1 MRFFSALTGNVLIIN
16 QRTFPVLPLSKPN
29 NKTAKRTRVPS
40 EQQLLLL
47 ETFLK
52 SAGPTHGYDL
62 MKATDLGPGT
72 LYGVLKRYFDDGYL
86 KRTTEIVQGRN
97 RISYELTERG
107 LHYAK
112 RALLEAEYERA
123 VTNENNAAMDSA
135 MKDTVEL

>member
-1 MRFFSALTGNVLIIN
+1 MMRFFGAMNGNVLIIN
-16 QRTFPVLPLSKPN
+16 QRTSPVLPNAKI
-29 NKTAKRTRVPS
+29 TKRTRVPS

-47 ETFLK
+47 ETFLQ
-52 SAGPTHGYDL
+52 SDGPTHGYDL

-86 KRTTEIVQGRN
+86 RRSTEIVQGRN

-123 VTNENNAAMDSA
+123 VKNESSKHDSSAAVDG
-135 MKDTVEL
+135 VEL

>member
-1 MRFFSALTGNVLIIN
+1 MSLH
-16 QRTFPVLPLSKPN
+16 PSKT
-29 NKTAKRTRVPS
+29 TAKRTRVPS

-47 ETFLK
+47 EAFLK
-52 SAGPTHGYDL
+52 SNEPVHGYDL

-86 KRTTEIVQGRN
+86 RRSTEIVQGRN
-97 RISYELTERG
+97 RISYTLSERG

-123 VTNENNAAMDSA
+123 LKNEQHAAQGGRP
-135 MKDTVEL
+135 

>member
-1 MRFFSALTGNVLIIN
+1 VPPQPSDVNPG
-16 QRTFPVLPLSKPN
+16 RT
-29 NKTAKRTRVPS
+29 TAKRTRVPS

-47 ETFLK
+47 ETFLR
-52 SAGPTHGYDL
+52 SDGPTHGYDL

-86 KRTTEIVQGRN
+86 KRSTEIVQGRN

-112 RALLEAEYERA
+112 RALLEAEYERGIA
-123 VTNENNAAMDSA
+123 TLDSPVKETA
-135 MKDTVEL
+135 EP

>member
-1 MRFFSALTGNVLIIN
+1 MS
-16 QRTFPVLPLSKPN
+16 QRTSPVSLHPRTN
-29 NKTAKRTRVPS
+29 TKRTRVPS

-52 SAGPTHGYDL
+52 GDGPIHGYDL

-86 KRTTEIVQGRN
+86 KRSTEIVQGRN
-97 RISYELTERG
+97 RISYSLTERG

-123 VTNENNAAMDSA
+123 VKNESSKNESSVAMDLA

>member
-1 MRFFSALTGNVLIIN
+1 MLPNPV
-16 QRTFPVLPLSKPN
+16 RT
-29 NKTAKRTRVPS
+29 TQKRTRVPS

-52 SAGPTHGYDL
+52 SDGPTHGYDL

-86 KRTTEIVQGRN
+86 ERSTEIVQGRN
-97 RISYELTERG
+97 RISYTLTERG
-107 LHYAK
+107 THYAK

-123 VTNENNAAMDSA
+123 VTNKDGAAMDG
-135 MKDTVEL
+135 VR

>member
-1 MRFFSALTGNVLIIN
+1 MN
-16 QRTFPVLPLSKPN
+16 QRTLPVLPQSEK
-29 NKTAKRTRVPS
+29 KTYKRTRVPS

-52 SAGPTHGYDL
+52 SDSPTHGYDL

-86 KRTTEIVQGRN
+86 ERSTEIVQGRY
-97 RISYELTERG
+97 RISYQLTERG
-107 LHYAK
+107 VHYAK

-123 VTNENNAAMDSA
+123 VKNEPPVATANEVKDS
-135 MKDTVEL
+135 VNQ

>member
-1 MRFFSALTGNVLIIN
+1 MRFFGATNGNVLIMN
-16 QRTFPVLPLSKPN
+16 QRTLPVLPISK
-29 NKTAKRTRVPS
+29 TSKRTRVPS

-47 ETFLK
+47 ETFLQ
-52 SAGPTHGYDL
+52 SQGPTHGYDL

-123 VTNENNAAMDSA
+123 VNNENRAAMDSA
-135 MKDTVEL
+135 VKDTVES

>member
-1 MRFFSALTGNVLIIN
+1 MPPHPN
-16 QRTFPVLPLSKPN
+16 RTN
-29 NKTAKRTRVPS
+29 AKRTRVPS

-47 ETFLK
+47 ETFLQ
-52 SAGPTHGYDL
+52 SPGPTHGYDL

-86 KRTTEIVQGRN
+86 ERTTAIVQGRN
-97 RISYELTERG
+97 RISYQLTERG

-123 VTNENNAAMDSA
+123 VNNEPVNKEYRAATDGV
-135 MKDTVEL
+135 KQ

>member
-1 MRFFSALTGNVLIIN
+1 MRFFGATNTNVLIMN
-16 QRTFPVLPLSKPN
+16 QRTLPVLTPT
-29 NKTAKRTRVPS
+29 KTNKRTRVPS

-52 SAGPTHGYDL
+52 SGEPVHGYDL

-86 KRTTEIVQGRN
+86 ERTTEIVQGRN
-97 RISYELTERG
+97 RISYTLTARG

-112 RALLEAEYERA
+112 RALIEAEYERA
-123 VTNENNAAMDSA
+123 VTHEHRATMDG
-135 MKDTVEL
+135 VPR

>member
-1 MRFFSALTGNVLIIN
+1 MGHLGVVMIIGARSTKVFIIE
-16 QRTFPVLPLSKPN
+16 QRTLPVPTPASKTN
-29 NKTAKRTRVPS
+29 TRRTRVPS

-52 SAGPTHGYDL
+52 SDGPTHGYDL

-86 KRTTEIVQGRN
+86 KRTTQIVQGRN

-123 VTNENNAAMDSA
+123 VKNEPGAAMDGA
-135 MKDTVEL
+135 EL

>member
-1 MRFFSALTGNVLIIN
+1 MNTNVLIIN
-16 QRTFPVLPLSKPN
+16 QRTLPVPPQS
-29 NKTAKRTRVPS
+29 TQKRTRVPS

-86 KRTTEIVQGRN
+86 ERTTEIVQGRN
-97 RISYELTERG
+97 RISYTLTERG
-107 LHYAK
+107 VHYAK
-112 RALLEAEYERA
+112 RALLEAEYERGI
-123 VTNENNAAMDSA
+123 AAMDGV
-135 MKDTVEL
+135 K

>member
-1 MRFFSALTGNVLIIN
+1 MRFFGATNANVLIMN
-16 QRTFPVLPLSKPN
+16 QRTLPVSPTPT
-29 NKTAKRTRVPS
+29 KTNTKRTRVPS

-52 SAGPTHGYDL
+52 SDGPTHGYDL
-62 MKATDLGPGT
+62 MRVTALGPGT

-86 KRTTEIVQGRN
+86 QRSTEIVQGRN
-97 RISYELTERG
+97 RISYKLTERG

-123 VTNENNAAMDSA
+123 VNNEHRAAMDGV
-135 MKDTVEL
+135 KQ

>member
-1 MRFFSALTGNVLIIN
+1 MRFFGTAHANVLIIPE
-16 QRTFPVLPLSKPN
+16 RTLPVLPQ
-29 NKTAKRTRVPS
+29 TRIQKRYRVPS

-52 SAGPTHGYDL
+52 SSEPVHGYDL

-86 KRTTEIVQGRN
+86 ERTTEIVQGRN
-97 RISYELTERG
+97 RISYTLTERG
-107 LHYAK
+107 AHYAK

-123 VTNENNAAMDSA
+123 VNKETVSKETVSKETRAAMDGV
-135 MKDTVEL
+135 T